1 MKIAG
6 LVLGIIGGLFGLVS
20 ASCVAV
26 VGEVVDAVGV
36 EEGNSIAIMG
46 YVGFASAILAIVA
59 SSFAITKPKIAS
71 LVMIICGILILVSTG
86 VLGIIPFIMI
96 GIGALLTFLDRNSVK
111 NNTQPAAP
119 PPPTE

>member
-6 LVLGIIGGLFGLVS
+6 LVLGIIGGIFGLVS
-20 ASCVAV
+20 ASCVAL
-26 VGEVVDAVGV
+26 VGEVADVVGM
-36 EEGNSIAIMG
+36 EEGSSIAIMG
-46 YVGFASAILAIVA
+46 YIGFAAAITAIVG

-71 LVMIICGILILVSTG
+71 IVMIISGILILVSTG
-86 VLGIIPFIMI
+86 GLGIIPFIII
-96 GIGALLTFLDRNSVK
+96 GIGALLTFLGRNSVK